1 MKKKIINF
9 GLLPIFVI
17 GACVSGLLNM
27 PKEDCYSGLAL
38 ENVEA
43 LSEQYE
49 YELVCGRNEG
59 KCWTESAEFKI
70 CPNNPDVVYFE
81 CKFDGSPLV
90 HCEEPC

>member
-9 GLLPIFVI
+9 GLLPICVI

-27 PKEDCYSGLAL
+27 PKENLYSNLAL

-49 YELVCGRNEG
+49 FVITCGRYSG
-59 KCWTESAEFKI
+59 KCWKQGTELKMCRE
-70 CPNNPDVVYFE
+70 YMYYE
-81 CKFDGSPLV
+81 CVFDGSPLQD
-90 HCEEPC
+90 CTNPC